1 MAKQKFERNKPHV
14 NIGTIG
20 HVDHG
25 KTTLTAAI
33 TKFLALQGKAEY
45 TDYSSIDKAPE
56 ERERGITINTAHV
69 EYETDARH
77 YAHVDCPGHADY
89 IKNLITGAAQ
99 MDGAILVIAASDGP
113 MAQTKEHLLLA
124 RQVGVP
130 AIVVYL
136 NKCDQVDDE
145 ELLELV
151 EMEVRETLSYYEF
164 PGDEIPIIKG
174 SALEALSCESKDPS
188 DPAYKSIKELM
199 DAVDEYIPTPD
210 RKADQPFLM
219 PVEDVFTISGRGT
232 VATGRVERGVIKK
245 NEPVEIVG
253 LAEEKK
259 QTVVTDIE
267 MFHKLLDYAEAGDNI
282 GALLRGVD
290 KKSIERGQVLAK
302 PGSIHPHTKF
312 KGQVYVLS
320 KEEGGR
326 HTPFFNNYRPQFYFR
341 TTDVTGIITLPEGVE
356 MCMPGDNI
364 DMDVELITPIAIEK
378 GLRFAIREGGRTVGS
393 GVVID
398 ILGD

>member
-1 MAKQKFERNKPHV
+1 MAKQKFERTKPHV

-33 TKFLALQGKAEY
+33 TKWLAMQGKAQY

-69 EYETDARH
+69 EYETEKRH

-89 IKNLITGAAQ
+89 IKNMITGAAQ

-113 MAQTKEHLLLA
+113 MAQTREHVLLA

-130 AIVVYL
+130 AIVVFL

-164 PGDEIPIIKG
+164 PGDDVPIIKG
-174 SALEALSCESKDPS
+174 SALQALTCESNDPN
-188 DPAYKSIKELM
+188 DPAYASIKELM
-199 DAVDEYIPTPD
+199 DAVDDYIPTPD
-210 RKADQPFLM
+210 RKADMPFLM

-232 VATGRVERGVIKK
+232 VATGRVERGIVKK

-253 LAEEKK
+253 LMEEKK
-259 QTVVTDIE
+259 STVVTDIE

-290 KKSIERGQVLAK
+290 KKSIERGQVLCK

-312 KGQVYVLS
+312 RGQVYVLS

-341 TTDVTGIITLPEGVE
+341 TTDVTGIISLPEGVE

-393 GVVID
+393 GVVIETAEN
-398 ILGD
+398 